1 MFMCVVSRRC
11 CSLELLSEAVKIL
24 KGFYTV
30 EAIRKFKMDRALIF
44 CRTKVDCDNMEAYLN
59 TVGEGRGLIINNFT
73 WMVNNVETQL

>member
-1 MFMCVVSRRC
+1 VWSAISVVLMCVVSVVFVVSRLC
-11 CSLELLSEAVKIL
+11 CSSELLSEAVKIL

-59 TVGEGRGLIINNFT
+59 TVGEGGG
-73 WMVNNVETQL
+73 W